1 MPPQEVVQP
10 NKFRSEAINGCVRD
24 LDCNSDK
31 KQYCLKEYMELEKL
45 NEGIRNI
52 YYW

>member
-10 NKFRSEAINGCVRD
+10 NKFRSQAINGCVSD

-45 NEGIRNI
+45 NEGVRNI
-52 YYW
+52 YY

>member
-1 MPPQEVVQP
+1 MSPQEVVQP
-10 NKFRSEAINGCVRD
+10 NKFCSQAINGCVSD

-31 KQYCLKEYMELEKL
+31 KQYCLIEYMEQGKL

-52 YYW
+52 YY